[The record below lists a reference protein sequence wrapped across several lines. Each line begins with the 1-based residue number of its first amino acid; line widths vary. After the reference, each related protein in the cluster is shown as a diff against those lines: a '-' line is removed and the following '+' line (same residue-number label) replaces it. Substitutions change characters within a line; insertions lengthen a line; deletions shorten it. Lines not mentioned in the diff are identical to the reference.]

1 MPASVSASKCGLAQL
16 SPLCAACTL
25 TLHSCCRVTRAGP
38 ATCLPAHGTHWRRQ
52 SLRPCRAPL
61 GLLSRPRAGVAAGQ
75 APLRRGGA
83 ACMNPRR
90 PRGKATICIQEHV
103 AIDMCP
109 GPICPSS
116 RFLPTSFTSRG
127 SCPMTPL
134 PARLRPAPAPAAPP
148 TAPAMTTRMGTISS
162 ESKDSVR
169 VPALCS
175 LPPSRQRTS
184 WTSKATS
191 GRLQGEQEDWHL
203 HDTGLGAL
211 AAGLKVVSYE
221 ILWNL
226 PGDVAEAAGG
236 RPVSTNC
243 GERKRMS
250 LRHISEEEARQ
261 LLIPEQLSSGNFF
274 WFKKSDPSPREALD
288 ISRETSKGQGS

>member
-1 MPASVSASKCGLAQL
+1 
-16 SPLCAACTL
+16 
-25 TLHSCCRVTRAGP
+25 
-38 ATCLPAHGTHWRRQ
+38 
-52 SLRPCRAPL
+52 
-61 GLLSRPRAGVAAGQ
+61 
-75 APLRRGGA
+75 
-83 ACMNPRR
+83 
-90 PRGKATICIQEHV
+90 
-103 AIDMCP
+103 
-109 GPICPSS
+109 
-116 RFLPTSFTSRG
+116 
-127 SCPMTPL
+127 MTPL
-134 PARLRPAPAPAAPP
+134 RAGLRPAPAPAAPP